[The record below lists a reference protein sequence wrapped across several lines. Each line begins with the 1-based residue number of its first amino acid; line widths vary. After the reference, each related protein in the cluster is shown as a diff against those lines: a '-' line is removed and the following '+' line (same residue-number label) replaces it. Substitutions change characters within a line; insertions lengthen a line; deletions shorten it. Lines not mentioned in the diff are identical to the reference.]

1 MMRKATTSAK
11 ANRARPP
18 MAIILGPSAC
28 RSWSTR
34 LGVAGA
40 KVSPE
45 NSYPLASSKARLFA
59 KLLPIRNLLQLSF
72 GDLGNPGR
80 NAHKLLWI
88 DGEENGTEV
97 PELWII
103 RFIQNGCGLEAD
115 GARL

>member
-1 MMRKATTSAK
+1 
-11 ANRARPP
+11 
-18 MAIILGPSAC
+18 
-28 RSWSTR
+28 
-34 LGVAGA
+34 
-40 KVSPE
+40 
-45 NSYPLASSKARLFA
+45 
-59 KLLPIRNLLQLSF
+59 LSF